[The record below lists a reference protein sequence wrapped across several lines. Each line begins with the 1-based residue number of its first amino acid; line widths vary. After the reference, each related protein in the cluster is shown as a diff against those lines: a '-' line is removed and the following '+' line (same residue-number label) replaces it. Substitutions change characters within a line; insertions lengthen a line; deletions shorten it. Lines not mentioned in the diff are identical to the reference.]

1 MDMLKFHE
9 IIGPY
14 AKYLLS
20 GLLTQ
25 LKKAILSLT
34 QKKINRYAE

>member
-9 IIGPY
+9 ILGPY

-25 LKKAILSLT
+25 LEKKKLLFHLEE
-34 QKKINRYAE
+34 N